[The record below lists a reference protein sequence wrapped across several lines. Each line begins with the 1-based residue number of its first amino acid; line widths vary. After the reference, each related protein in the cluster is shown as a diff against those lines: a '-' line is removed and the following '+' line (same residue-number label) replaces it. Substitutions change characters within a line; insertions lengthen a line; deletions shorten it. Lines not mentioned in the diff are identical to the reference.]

1 MHPRHRF
8 LIAVFAAFAFLVPSV
23 FASGP
28 NDSHKSIYKS
38 KKIKRHKPPKIKPNK
53 APKIDRKNNRIR

>member
-1 MHPRHRF
+1 MHRL
-8 LIAVFAAFAFLVPSV
+8 LIVVFAAFAFLAPNV

-28 NDSHKSIYKS
+28 NDSHKTIYKS
-38 KKIKRHKPPKIKPNK
+38 KKIKRYKPAKIKRNK

>member
-1 MHPRHRF
+1 MPPRHRF
-8 LIAVFAAFAFLVPSV
+8 LILILTAFAFLVPSA

-28 NDSHKSIYKS
+28 NDTHKTIYKS
-38 KKIKRHKPPKIKPNK
+38 KKIKRYKPPKIKRNK

>member
-1 MHPRHRF
+1 MHPRYRF
-8 LIAVFAAFAFLVPSV
+8 LILVFAALAFLAPNV

-28 NDSHKSIYKS
+28 NDTHKTIYKS
-38 KKIKRHKPPKIKPNK
+38 KKIKRYKPPKIKRNK